1 MIDKHESITA
11 KICSFVRAYHSIYS
25 HEKIFDDS
33 LAYDLLSQH
42 EYLKVGQLIEH
53 NFDVNKYDD
62 DFGFNRALIDDTV
75 NRFLSPILL
84 SRIRYTEDSL
94 YEYAKKGPV
103 QYVLLGAGLDTF
115 AFRNTN
121 LNIEIYELDHPDT
134 GYYKKE
140 KIKSL
145 EWVIPENVHFV
156 PIDFNTQSIEEVLSN
171 SSFDP
176 NKRTFFS
183 ILGVTYYLSLEVF
196 SKTIENLS
204 SITKNESVIV
214 FDYPDDT
221 TFTSDENSD
230 VTKLHQMTALLGE
243 KMAHGYKFLEI
254 EECFKNYKGMVL
266 EHLAPVDIN
275 KKYFQNRHDGMQAYA
290 NVHLVKGI
298 IEK

>member
-53 NFDVNKYDD
+53 NFDVTKYDENYV
-62 DFGFNRALIDDTV
+62 FNRKLIDETV
-75 NRFLSPILL
+75 NKFLSPIPL

-94 YEYAKKGPV
+94 KEYAKSDPV

-121 LNIEIYELDHPDT
+121 ENIEIYELDHPDT
-134 GYYKKE
+134 GRYKKE

-145 EWVIPENVHFV
+145 EWVVPKNVHFV
-156 PIDFNTQSIEEVLSN
+156 PIDFNTQSIDEVLNKSG
-171 SSFDP
+171 FDP
-176 NKRTFFS
+176 YKRTFFS

-196 SKTIENLS
+196 SKTIETLS
-204 SITKNESVIV
+204 SITKKEAVIV

-230 VTKLHQMTALLGE
+230 VTKLHQMTELLGE
-243 KMAHGYKFLEI
+243 KMAHGYKFSEI
-254 EECFKNYKGMVL
+254 EKCFESYKGRVL
-266 EHLAPVDIN
+266 EHLTPDDIN
-275 KKYFQNRHDGMQAYA
+275 NKYFLHRHDGMKAYA

>member
-62 DFGFNRALIDDTV
+62 DYVFNRAQIDDTV
-75 NRFLSPILL
+75 NRFLSPIPL

-94 YEYAKKGPV
+94 YEYAKKGHV

-134 GYYKKE
+134 GYYKKD

-145 EWVIPENVHFV
+145 EWVVPENVHFV
-156 PIDFNTQSIEEVLSN
+156 PIDFNTQSIEEVLAN

-176 NKRTFFS
+176 RKRTFFS

-196 SKTIENLS
+196 SKTIETLS

-230 VTKLHQMTALLGE
+230 VTKLHQMTELLGE
-243 KMAHGYKFLEI
+243 KIDRKS
-254 EECFKNYKGMVL
+254 V
-266 EHLAPVDIN
+266 V
-275 KKYFQNRHDGMQAYA
+275 
-290 NVHLVKGI
+290 
-298 IEK
+298 